1 MGVQHTTLTLQR
13 DKLITIFYTLSFA
26 LEKLLVGLILN
37 EIIVIWFFN
46 SSWSRDRNVI
56 FKIMN
61 YLFLNANFALKY
73 KENVERMMW

>member
-1 MGVQHTTLTLQR
+1 MGVQHTTLTLQG

-26 LEKLLVGLILN
+26 LEKLLVGHILN

-61 YLFLNANFALKY
+61 YLFLNANFALKL

>member
-1 MGVQHTTLTLQR
+1 MGIQHTTLTLQGN
-13 DKLITIFYTLSFA
+13 KLITIFYTLSFA
-26 LEKLLVGLILN
+26 LEKLLVGHILN

-61 YLFLNANFALKY
+61 YLFLNANFALKL